1 MLRAVEREWQAMV
14 AAIRANAPI
23 PVTGT
28 YGRHIIACIE
38 ATLASSRDGREVVVG
53 S

>member
-14 AAIRANAPI
+14 AAIRANASI

-28 YGRHIIACIE
+28 YGRHIIACVE
-38 ATLASSRDGREVVVG
+38 ASLASSRAGREMMVG

>member
-1 MLRAVEREWQAMV
+1 MLRAVEREWRAMV
-14 AAIRANAPI
+14 DAIRTNASI
-23 PVTGT
+23 PVTGA

-38 ATLASSRDGREVVVG
+38 ATLASSRDKREMLVV